1 MKAKELR
8 LMSKEDMEIK
18 LLELKKEM
26 MKLNSQ
32 VAVGTLPKNP
42 TKIKEIKKTIS
53 KIHTVMHAG

>member
-1 MKAKELR
+1 MRTKELR
-8 LMSKEDMEIK
+8 LMSKGDMEIK

>member
-8 LMSKEDMEIK
+8 LMSKGDMEIK

-32 VAVGTLPKNP
+32 VAVGTIPKNP

-53 KIHTVMHAG
+53 KILTIIHNG